1 MVKQY
6 LRLTWA
12 WRPQNIHAALARTDS
27 VGGKTEH
34 RDVLSRMS
42 VVKGTPQ
49 DLVVLPPVTAFF
61 SSTHLPAL
69 QPQFASFL
77 KSEMDDLD
85 FALKYSRLSPYEQE
99 ALLNGPAM
107 DLPPG
112 VRSNFDN
119 PSNMDTLGLTILS
132 ICTVISFAA
141 ILVRGYSRVFFIKKV
156 TVSDYS
162 AIVAFVSPHLDTMY
176 SYE

>member
-1 MVKQY
+1 
-6 LRLTWA
+6 
-12 WRPQNIHAALARTDS
+12 
-27 VGGKTEH
+27 
-34 RDVLSRMS
+34 
-42 VVKGTPQ
+42 
-49 DLVVLPPVTAFF
+49 
-61 SSTHLPAL
+61 
-69 QPQFASFL
+69 
-77 KSEMDDLD
+77 
-85 FALKYSRLSPYEQE
+85 
-99 ALLNGPAM
+99 M